1 MMFVGWRKSWI
12 LPVGKK
18 IRQINGKSW
27 LICFS
32 FDRSSS
38 KTIFKIECCV
48 SIFSLSFSLSHSV
61 NSRFLCCFIHWTQD
75 KTENNLNA
83 SNDRILIQIRNT
95 TNQFESSGITKI
107 NSSETWIIETISF
120 RTAHWVR
127 WTVQCDR
134 FVYAK
139 RAASRMFDSIFHYFT
154 TVQFESKELKKL
166 LLSIIEYEYS
176 RNMNDH
182 SIRIGTN
189 FSK

>member
-1 MMFVGWRKSWI
+1 MGNRDWFVSRSI
-12 LPVGKK
+12 EVHQ
-18 IRQINGKSW
+18 RQ
-27 LICFS
+27 FS
-32 FDRSSS
+32 RLNVVFL
-38 KTIFKIECCV
+38 
-48 SIFSLSFSLSHSV
+48 FSLCRSLWAILSTVGSYV
-61 NSRFLCCFIHWTQD
+61 VLFIEH

-95 TNQFESSGITKI
+95 ANQFESSGITKI

-182 SIRIGTN
+182 SIWIGTN